1 MGMSEGEGSMGR
13 QAKQHWYALYR
24 TLKPQIDAYQ
34 GQDSVNLLISQLADE
49 AGYDAKVLLRMLKA
63 GSFLD
68 ALTGPLNVEQVQ
80 CGYAH
85 IELLERLHHLDAAT
99 LPEEYVTQVLANK
112 VTLAIL
118 RAQLVQT
125 TQERGTAQS
134 TARSRARQRV
144 AGHERRCIAALKAVG
159 PGYFGY
165 PEGEL
170 IKVTESEVLSQCVL
184 LREGDRARVAIFT
197 RAGDT
202 SRKPEKAAAELFR
215 VAQMAS
221 RYVEKVWF
229 VFPEPSSLLKTL
241 AYLALDTGS
250 LRRWLHLATLDGEDA
265 PIQEFTDL
273 RHALNMHLNYGNSL
287 EWAGITLTDQRH
299 VRDSLKPLPNTPST
313 L

>member
-1 MGMSEGEGSMGR
+1 MGR
-13 QAKQHWYALYR
+13 QAKQHWYTLYR
-24 TLKPQIDAYQ
+24 ALKPQVDAYR

-85 IELLERLHHLDAAT
+85 IELLERLHHLDAVT
-99 LPEEYVTQVLANK
+99 LPAGYVTQVLANE

-118 RAQLVQT
+118 RAQLAQT
-125 TQERGTAQS
+125 AQERGTAQS
-134 TARSRARQRV
+134 TARSRARKRV
-144 AGHERRCIAALKAVG
+144 AEHERRCIAALKVVG

-165 PEGEL
+165 PDGEL
-170 IKVTESEVLSQCVL
+170 IKVTDSEVLSQCIL
-184 LREGDRARVAIFT
+184 LREGARARVAIFT

-221 RYVEKVWF
+221 HYVEKVWF
-229 VFPEPSSLLKTL
+229 VFPESSRLVEVL
-241 AYLALDTGS
+241 AYLALDTGAF
-250 LRRWLHLATLDGEDA
+250 RRWLHLATLDGEDT
-265 PIQEFTDL
+265 PIQEFTNL
-273 RHALNMHLNYGNSL
+273 AYALNMQLDYGNPM
-287 EWAGITLTDQRH
+287 EWAGITLTDQRQ
-299 VRDSLKPLPNTPST
+299 VRGSLEPLPSTPSAP
-313 L
+313 